1 MADIII
7 VLSGGRV
14 VETGSH
20 QELMAEQ
27 GLYAELYDM
36 QARAYR

>member
-7 VLSGGRV
+7 VLSGGKV

-20 QELMAEQ
+20 QELMTEQ